1 MKKVAIVWLF
11 IGLFIFS
18 VKEQNIFTYTT
29 PAKEA
34 KLKKLKA
41 KVKANPASIEAHKAF
56 ISAFRIHNRM
66 DDPAL
71 EAQYNIWTKQFP
83 KIYTV
88 PFAIGEAYANQE
100 NPKATAFLLQ
110 ASILKTR

>member
-1 MKKVAIVWLF
+1 MKRIFFALLS
-11 IGLFIFS
+11 IGLFTFTLYA
-18 VKEQNIFTYTT
+18 QNKLPFNSS
-29 PAKEA
+29 ELA

-41 KVKANPASIEAHKAF
+41 KVEANPASIEAHKAF